1 MIQHRLTAPA
11 QRAGLGWGQESGFRP
26 ADLRAWCT
34 APGSPQRPGPA
45 SATLTG
51 PNQENNTITNNNNYF
66 VVLTLRQAFYYS
78 CHEQPPCFKGET
90 EAQS

>member
-11 QRAGLGWGQESGFRP
+11 QGAGLGWGQESGLRP
-26 ADLRAWCT
+26 ADLSAWGT
-34 APGSPQRPGPA
+34 APGSPQRPGPD

-51 PNQENNTITNNNNYF
+51 ANQENNTITDNNYF

-78 CHEQPPCFKGET
+78 RHEQPPCFKGET